1 MVLRAR
7 LVVLG
12 FGLIGFAA
20 ALVATQPRPGKID
33 DLAGL
38 TGSPARGAP
47 VFAAAGCGSC
57 HMAPGATGDAQ
68 RVLSGG
74 MALASPFGTFF
85 APNISTDATHGIGD
99 WAFEEFTSAI
109 RDGISPDGQH
119 YFPALPYT
127 AYTKMTGQHFV
138 DLWAFMQTLPPSA
151 EPSRPHEVGFPFN
164 IRRSI
169 GGWKL
174 LFASTD
180 WHMTEP
186 ATPRIE
192 RGRYIVGAL
201 AHCAECHT
209 PRNAL
214 GGLDTSRWMAGA
226 PSADG
231 KGRVPNITPAKLTW
245 SEGEIVTY
253 LTTGFTPDYDSVGG
267 HMAHVV
273 ENISQLPAE
282 DVEAVTAYLKALP
295 AIE

>member
-47 VFAAAGCGSC
+47 VFAAAGCASC

-68 RVLSGG
+68 QVLSGG

-99 WAFEEFTSAI
+99 WTLEEFTSAI

-127 AYTKMTGQHFV
+127 AYAKMTGQDVV
-138 DLWAFMQTLPPSA
+138 DLWAFVQTLPPSA

-186 ATPRIE
+186 ATPQIE
-192 RGRYIVGAL
+192 RGRYIVEAL

-214 GGLDTSRWMAGA
+214 GGLDSSRWMAGA

-273 ENISQLPAE
+273 ENISQLQAA
-282 DVEAVTAYLKALP
+282 DVQAVAAYLKALA